1 MHGVTII
8 KTLRS
13 CHRIPYKFMGFAV
26 CTHTSIRDCT
36 PVSVTRYQKFL
47 HLIKQNVDT
56 ITAPE
61 KCEHITARV
70 TRLAVYYLLRG
81 GTSCLI

>member
-1 MHGVTII
+1 M
-8 KTLRS
+8 R
-13 CHRIPYKFMGFAV
+13 FAV

-36 PVSVTRYQKFL
+36 PVSVTPYQRFL
-47 HLIKQNVDT
+47 HLTKQNVEA

-61 KCEHITARV
+61 QCEHITTRV

-81 GTSCLI
+81 GTICLI